1 MLPPA
6 AHEAAGGQNAV
17 SLLLGSSGLR
27 RRNALVRRAT
37 REPTAAK
44 GNSQMS
50 IRSEGRASGLSLSML
65 ARRPEA
71 GSFVGLVVVYAFFAF
86 LGGAVFT
93 GAPGWS
99 SWLNIAA
106 EVGIVAL
113 PVGLLMIAGE
123 LDISVGSVIPA
134 SSMTAAIVSGHYGL
148 PAPVGIAC
156 GLGTGLL
163 VGFVNGYLVT
173 RTRIPSLIVTIG
185 TMFGV
190 MGLTL
195 GFAVLIV
202 GSTSVSLVPDA
213 FTKLILGTFIGGM
226 FNVSMFWWAA
236 FVVSVF
242 FLLHV
247 SPVGNWI
254 FAIGGDRESA
264 RNAGIPTR
272 QLTVA
277 LYMLSGFAAAFVGIL
292 QLMTYQSAQVA
303 TGQSFIFN
311 SIMCVVIG
319 GVLLTGGSGSV
330 IGIVTGTVTFAIV
343 NQGIFFSGLDP
354 NIGSVIIGALLL
366 AAVLSNDTFRALAL
380 SYSAKKK

>member
-1 MLPPA
+1 M
-6 AHEAAGGQNAV
+6 Q
-17 SLLLGSSGLR
+17 SG
-27 RRNALVRRAT
+27 
-37 REPTAAK
+37 AK
-44 GNSQMS
+44 GT
-50 IRSEGRASGLSLSML
+50 GLSLGAL
-65 ARRPEA
+65 IRRPEA
-71 GSFVGLVVVYAFFAF
+71 GSFVGLIVVYVFFAV
-86 LGGAVFT
+86 LGGAVFM

-134 SSMTAAIVSGHYGL
+134 SQMTAAILSSHYD
-148 PAPVGIAC
+148 APTAVAIAG
-156 GLGTGLL
+156 GLGVGLI
-163 VGFVNGYLVT
+163 VGYVNGFLVT
-173 RTRIPSLIVTIG
+173 RTSIPSLIITIG
-185 TMFGV
+185 TMFAV

-195 GFAVLIV
+195 GFAVLIA
-202 GSTSVSLVPDA
+202 GSTSVSLVADPVSKA
-213 FTKLILGTFIGGM
+213 LLGTFIGGM
-226 FNVSMFWWAA
+226 FNVSMFWWAGFA
-236 FVVSVF
+236 VIVF

-254 FAIGGDRESA
+254 FALGGDRESA

-292 QLMTYQSAQVA
+292 QVMTYTSAQVA

-319 GVLLTGGSGSV
+319 GVLLTGGAGSV
-330 IGIVTGTVTFAIV
+330 IGIVIGTVTFAIV

-354 NIGSVIIGALLL
+354 NVGSVIIGALLL
-366 AAVLSNDTFRALAL
+366 TAVLSNDGFRALAL
-380 SYSAKKK
+380 KYAARKK